1 MNWDFQKL
9 HMILKIRKSEWIL
22 STSQETQFISHVL
35 QSFIHKEVN

>member
-9 HMILKIRKSEWIL
+9 HMILKIRVNESCPP
-22 STSQETQFISHVL
+22 SHETQFIFHVL